1 LDILPTAAVEEF
13 ALGAKRRIRKQ
24 LVSLLDWSDAHADFE
39 RAVADL
45 SAKYRGMV
53 PKGLPYSPWQL
64 LEHIRLAQRDILEY
78 CTAKKY
84 EKKTWPDDYWPN
96 DPKPPSAKAWDQSVK
111 AFKNDRAAFQKLIA
125 DSDVDLLCEVPHGKH
140 TYLREVLLAVDHTAY
155 HLGQLIYARRLLGAW
170 KD

>member
-1 LDILPTAAVEEF
+1 M
-13 ALGAKRRIRKQ
+13 GAKRRIRKH
-24 LVSLLDWSDAHADFE
+24 LAGLLEWSDAHAEFD

-45 SAKYRGMV
+45 PARFRGRV

-64 LEHIRLAQRDILEY
+64 LEHMRLAQRDILEY

-84 EKKTWPDDYWPN
+84 EKKAWPDDYWPT

-111 AFKNDRAAFQKLIA
+111 AFTKDRAAFQKLIT
-125 DSDVDLLCEVPHGKH
+125 DPDVDLLAEVPHGKH
-140 TYLREVLLAVDHTAY
+140 TYLRELLLATDHTAY
-155 HLGQLIYARRLLGAW
+155 HIGQLIYARRVLGAW